1 MKNTRSGYRRSDPT
15 SQPTG
20 VSPPPPPAAGGGRVA
35 GAGTGAGPAA
45 AGDRSMECDICHIQ
59 EKSHW
64 HLRNH
69 YKAVHRKPNGSMY
82 NCRLCQFG
90 ALNQVHL
97 KKHFDTQHP
106 DLSCENCDFK
116 TKRESQLKYHMRQEC
131 PKAVKIEKK
140 DVTCR
145 YFLHNNC
152 KKTAAQCGYMHKMPN
167 CRFGQSCRNR
177 SRCRFTHDPPQQPA
191 ERPPLQSAEA
201 QQPAEP
207 SSNTPVVDSGVLD
220 PRYYEQN
227 FPPFLGRGRRQ
238 GARRRGQ

>member
-1 MKNTRSGYRRSDPT
+1 MAALTGEGDYEYDYDLEGWVKNTRSGYRRSDPT

-20 VSPPPPPAAGGGRVA
+20 VSPPPPPATGGGRVA
-35 GAGTGAGPAA
+35 GAGPAA

-116 TKRESQLKYHMRQEC
+116 TKRESQLKYHVGQEC

-145 YFLHNNC
+145 YFGVSPPYLDENNLGGFKLRVNTTYR
-152 KKTAAQCGYMHKMPN
+152 KKK
-167 CRFGQSCRNR
+167 
-177 SRCRFTHDPPQQPA
+177 
-191 ERPPLQSAEA
+191 
-201 QQPAEP
+201 
-207 SSNTPVVDSGVLD
+207 
-220 PRYYEQN
+220 
-227 FPPFLGRGRRQ
+227 
-238 GARRRGQ
+238 